1 MQTRPAAP
9 APRGWAAPA
18 AALAWGLLGG
28 VLVQLQQATLPGLS
42 ALAGAAVLAAV
53 VGWAVLWGW
62 RRTGVHVAD
71 AGGRWTLLALLLF
84 VAATLGYASTA
95 ARAHLKLQDR
105 LPAALEGVDIQV
117 TGLIADLPRH
127 SLQGTRFVFEPEA
140 ATLRGAPVRVPE
152 RLSLGWYRGFDEDS
166 LLAGPEEPLRAG
178 QRWHFTLRLRQP
190 HGAMNPHG
198 FDLELWM
205 FERGLGASGYVRARP
220 ESPPEK
226 LAEAAGAPVQRARQ
240 ALRDALQRQVGEGAA
255 ADVLAALLIGDQA
268 AIAREDWEVFRL
280 TGVAHLMSISGLHV
294 TMFAWLAGAAIAW
307 LWRRSAR
314 APLWLPAPQA
324 ARWGGLVCAA
334 AYALLAGWGVP
345 AQRTVGMIAVVVLLR
360 TAGARWPLHAVL
372 LAVALAVA
380 MGDPWALLQPGFW
393 LSFVAVALLVASEP
407 LQDGPK
413 RQAQAAPA
421 GRWQAAKAVVAG
433 ALRGGLRTQAV
444 ATVGLSP
451 LTLVFFQ
458 QLSLVGF
465 AANLLAIPLVT
476 LLVVPLAMAG
486 VLLPPLWSLAAWLVQ
501 GLMALLQAMAAWPWA
516 LWQTAAAPP
525 WALACGLLAGAL
537 AVLPLPPR
545 QRWLAVPLLLP
556 LLWPPVPRPG
566 PGQFELV
573 AADVGQ
579 GTAVLVRTQHH
590 LLVYDAGPATTP
602 EADAGSRVL
611 LPLLRARGEQRIDLL
626 MLSHRDTDHTGGAA
640 ALLAGLPVRELASS
654 LEDGHPLIAN
664 AAARQLPHRACTAGQ
679 RWVWDGV
686 QFELMHPP
694 AEALATERRGKPN
707 TLSCVLRVQA
717 TAPAPGGGP
726 PPSALLT
733 GDIEAAQE
741 AALVQQH
748 GAALA
753 SRLLLVP
760 HHGSKTSSTPAFLQA
775 VQPAQAVVQ
784 AAYRSRYGHPAPE
797 VMARYEAL
805 GLQPLRSD
813 RCGAYAQA
821 ADGSGHCVRQVRR
834 RYWHHASAAPHP
846 APPAGRP

>member
-1 MQTRPAAP
+1 M
-9 APRGWAAPA
+9 
-18 AALAWGLLGG
+18 
-28 VLVQLQQATLPGLS
+28 
-42 ALAGAAVLAAV
+42 
-53 VGWAVLWGW
+53 
-62 RRTGVHVAD
+62 
-71 AGGRWTLLALLLF
+71 
-84 VAATLGYASTA
+84 
-95 ARAHLKLQDR
+95 
-105 LPAALEGVDIQV
+105 
-117 TGLIADLPRH
+117 
-127 SLQGTRFVFEPEA
+127 
-140 ATLRGAPVRVPE
+140 
-152 RLSLGWYRGFDEDS
+152 
-166 LLAGPEEPLRAG
+166 
-178 QRWHFTLRLRQP
+178 
-190 HGAMNPHG
+190 
-198 FDLELWM
+198 
-205 FERGLGASGYVRARP
+205 
-220 ESPPEK
+220 
-226 LAEAAGAPVQRARQ
+226 
-240 ALRDALQRQVGEGAA
+240 
-255 ADVLAALLIGDQA
+255 
-268 AIAREDWEVFRL
+268 AREDWEVFRL

-294 TMFAWLAGAAIAW
+294 TMFAWLAGTVIGW

-324 ARWGGLVCAA
+324 ARWGGLVCAL

-360 TAGARWPLHAVL
+360 TVGARWPLHAVL

-407 LQDGPK
+407 
-413 RQAQAAPA
+413 AQAAPEATAA
-421 GRWQAAKAVVAG
+421 GWRAAALQ

-444 ATVGLSP
+444 ATVGLAP

-465 AANLLAIPLVT
+465 AANLVAIPLVT

-486 VLLPPLWSLAAWLVQ
+486 VLLPPLWSLAAAFVE
-501 GLMALLQAMAAWPWA
+501 GLMVLLHAMAAWPWA
-516 LWQTAAAPP
+516 LWQTAAAPL

-545 QRWLAVPLLLP
+545 WRWLALPLLLP

-579 GTAVLVRTQHH
+579 GTAVLVRTQRH
-590 LLVYDAGPATTP
+590 LLVYDAGPAYTP

-611 LPLLRARGEQRIDLL
+611 LPLLRARGERHISLL

-640 ALLAGLPVRELASS
+640 ALLDGLPVRALASS
-654 LEDGHPLIAN
+654 LENGHPLLAN
-664 AAARQLPHRACTAGQ
+664 AAARQVPHSACNAGQ

-686 QFELMHPP
+686 QFDVLHPP
-694 AEALATERRGKPN
+694 AEALAAERRGKPN

-717 TAPAPGGGP
+717 TAPGLGGGP

-775 VQPAQAVVQ
+775 VRPAQAVVQ
-784 AAYRSRYGHPAPE
+784 AAYRSRYGHPAPA

-805 GLQPLRSD
+805 GVQPLRSD
-813 RCGAYAQA
+813 RCGAYVQA
-821 ADGSGHCVRQVRR
+821 ADGSGHCQRQMGR
-834 RYWHHASAAPHP
+834 RYWHHGSAAPHP